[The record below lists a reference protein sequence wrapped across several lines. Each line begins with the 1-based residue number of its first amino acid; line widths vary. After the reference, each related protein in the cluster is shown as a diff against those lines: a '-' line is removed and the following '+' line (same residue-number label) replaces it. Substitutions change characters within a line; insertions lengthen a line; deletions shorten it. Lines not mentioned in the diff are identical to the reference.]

1 MRAKSQVK
9 VSEIKG
15 STYLVKLRID
25 KRTVITVRNKESLK
39 RWMSKYPEAVEVF

>member
-1 MRAKSQVK
+1 MRAKAPAK
-9 VSEIKG
+9 VAEIKG

-39 RWMSKYPEAVEVF
+39 RWMAKYPDATEVL